1 MRFYGFVLF
10 LLIITFASSCTV
22 VGFDTPYNKGVNAYR
37 SKKYAQA
44 TEHFKV
50 AIADKKNVFEAWY
63 NLALTY
69 EKLGKPDKAEN
80 CYLKALE
87 IQPENARLLINFGM
101 FLYEKG
107 NSSRAYIF
115 LLRATEADDDR
126 AYPLVA
132 LGYYYQLEKQPE
144 KALEMYEKAKK
155 IEPDYALTYYRLGF
169 FFEEKDEIEKA
180 KDFYRQA
187 VKFDPE
193 DSMAAERYAWM
204 LVKLGFVANAISA
217 FEKVIELEDDYL
229 PAYIELAKLYQSSN
243 LHEDAV
249 IILWEART
257 IEPDESEIA
266 RLLIKSYNALI
277 KKEILDANKSVPE
290 DSAK

>member
-1 MRFYGFVLF
+1 
-10 LLIITFASSCTV
+10 
-22 VGFDTPYNKGVNAYR
+22 
-37 SKKYAQA
+37 KYAQA
-44 TEHFKV
+44 TEHFKM
-50 AIADKKNVFEAWY
+50 AIADKKQLFEAWY

-69 EKLGKPDKAEN
+69 EKLEKPDKAEN

-144 KALEMYEKAKK
+144 KALAMYEKAVR

-169 FFEEKDEIEKA
+169 FHEEKSEIEKA
-180 KDFYRQA
+180 KNFYRQA

-193 DSMAAERYAWM
+193 DSIAAERYAWV
-204 LVKLGFVANAISA
+204 LVKLGLVANAISA

-229 PAYIELAKLYQSSN
+229 PAYLELAKLYQSSN
-243 LHEDAV
+243 LHEEA
-249 IILWEART
+249 IITLWEART
-257 IEPDESEIA
+257 IEPDETEIA
-266 RLLIKSYNALI
+266 RLLIKSYNALV
-277 KKEILDANKSVPE
+277 KKEILDANKSKTA
-290 DSAK
+290 DNTSTDND

>member
-1 MRFYGFVLF
+1 
-10 LLIITFASSCTV
+10 
-22 VGFDTPYNKGVNAYR
+22 
-37 SKKYAQA
+37 
-44 TEHFKV
+44 
-50 AIADKKNVFEAWY
+50 
-63 NLALTY
+63 
-69 EKLGKPDKAEN
+69 
-80 CYLKALE
+80 
-87 IQPENARLLINFGM
+87 M

-277 KKEILDANKSVPE
+277 KKEILDANNANPPVNLTSE
-290 DSAK
+290 TD